1 MLKSSGPVYA
11 VVTIIRLLGVA
22 LFALPV
28 LLLPHVAAGQTVV
41 GGQNN
46 PAVDV
51 PAVQATVDQGGS
63 VLLVGTFD
71 FGEAGRVLL
80 RNDVDISGEI
90 VGNAT
95 PVTTIHGGG
104 WAFFSPLPAQKPPTH
119 PSPKNPVQYHP
130 FHGAHG

>member
-51 PAVQATVDQGGS
+51 PAVQAAVDQGGS

-71 FGEAGRVLL
+71 FGDAGRVVLSK
-80 RNDVDISGEI
+80 DVAISGEADSS
-90 VGNAT
+90 GA
-95 PVTTIHGGG
+95 PTTTVIGGG
-104 WAFFSPLPAQKPPTH
+104 WGIFSPPP
-119 PSPKNPVQYHP
+119 PPPPPPRGGSAN
-130 FHGAHG
+130 

>member
-1 MLKSSGPVYA
+1 MLKARARVHGVA
-11 VVTIIRLLGVA
+11 TISRRVGIA
-22 LFALPV
+22 LFAVPV
-28 LLLPHVAAGQTVV
+28 LLLPHCAAGQAVV
-41 GGQNN
+41 VGQNN

-104 WAFFSPLPAQKPPTH
+104 WPIYHPPAR
-119 PSPKNPVQYHP
+119 PSPPP
-130 FHGAHG
+130 

>member
-1 MLKSSGPVYA
+1 MLKTRRPVHA
-11 VVTIIRLLGVA
+11 VVTIIRLLGIA

-51 PAVQATVDQGGS
+51 PAVQAAVDQGGS

-71 FGEAGRVLL
+71 FWDAGRGLL
-80 RNDVDISGEI
+80 SKNLDMSG
-90 VGNAT
+90 VGESRR
-95 PVTTIHGGG
+95 
-104 WAFFSPLPAQKPPTH
+104 SPLAPH
-119 PSPKNPVQYHP
+119 N
-130 FHGAHG
+130 